1 MSDATEYMDI
11 RLAMLGE
18 GTPSYVTSTRTD
30 HGCSMLW
37 ITDAG
42 APLGC
47 ALPVKRIVG
56 AVEAI
61 ERVWLRFQGWGEVRL
76 VRWATLK
83 ESNGESARSARI
95 N

>member
-30 HGCSMLW
+30 HGWSKLL

-47 ALPVKRIVG
+47 ALPVKKTAG
-56 AVEAI
+56 AVETI
-61 ERVWLRFQGWGEVRL
+61 ERTW
-76 VRWATLK
+76 
-83 ESNGESARSARI
+83 
-95 N
+95 

>member
-30 HGCSMLW
+30 HGCSKLG
-37 ITDAG
+37 ITDEG
-42 APLGC
+42 APFGC
-47 ALPVKRIVG
+47 ALLGRRTVSG
-56 AVEAI
+56 VETM
-61 ERVWLRFQGWGEVRL
+61 ERASVVRLGEVRL

-83 ESNGESARSARI
+83 ESNGESARTARF